1 MALARRPPPGRDPL
15 VSMIVMHWALGAL
28 TGVACAALLLAL
40 DVAGLRSLLWRA
52 DLAAP
57 ALALL
62 FGGFAIT
69 FGGVVAA
76 SAVMLAPRDGD
87 DDSDDDSGHG
97 AYTPVLVPVRANR
110 NPRRLPR

>member
-15 VSMIVMHWALGAL
+15 VGMIVMHWALGAL
-28 TGVACAALLLAL
+28 TGIACAALLLAL
-40 DVAGLRSLLWRA
+40 DVAGLRSLLWKA

-76 SAVMLAPRDGD
+76 SAVMLTPRDD
-87 DDSDDDSGHG
+87 DDDDTGHG
-97 AYTPVLVPVRANR
+97 AYTPALVPVRVDR
-110 NPRRLPR
+110 SRRRPPR